1 MKSFFAAILFLASW
15 VGSSLA
21 FATCFPI
28 ASAPLPIVRASIGQ
42 TAAVPPEHIRITF
55 VGHASFMIESAA
67 GVRVLT
73 DYNGYLPLPSTPD
86 IVTMNNS
93 HDSHYTDLIA
103 DGIKHILRGWD
114 PAGGIA
120 RHNLFL
126 EDLRVRNV
134 PTNLT
139 DISGKMANGNSMFV
153 IESAD
158 LCVVHI
164 SHLHHVLSKEQAGQL
179 GRIDIAFAPV
189 DGFMTMTHSE
199 LFRVLA
205 QIKPKLIIPM
215 HFGFQGAVEAFL
227 DKAKALYPV
236 KVHDSDTIE
245 ISLSKVPRRTEVLFM
260 QGRW

>member
-1 MKSFFAAILFLASW
+1 MKSLFAAILVLSFWIGIGPSW
-15 VGSSLA
+15 
-21 FATCFPI
+21 ATCFPI
-28 ASAPLPIVRASIGQ
+28 ASAPLPFLRASIGP
-42 TAAVPPEHIRITF
+42 TAAVLPEHLKITF
-55 VGHASFMIESAA
+55 VGHASFMIESAE

-73 DYNGYLPLPSTPD
+73 DYNGYLPLPATPD

-93 HDSHYTDLIA
+93 HDSHYTDFIA
-103 DGIKHILRGWD
+103 DGIKHVLRGWD
-114 PAGGIA
+114 PDGGVA
-120 RHNLFL
+120 RHNLFM

-139 DISGKMANGNSMFV
+139 DISGRMANGNSMFV
-153 IESAD
+153 IESAN

-164 SHLHHVLSKEQAGQL
+164 SHLHHVLSKEQVGQL

-215 HFGFQGAVEAFL
+215 HYGFDGAIEAFI
-227 DKAKALYPV
+227 DKAKVLYPV
-236 KVHDSDTIE
+236 RVHDSDTIE
-245 ISLSKVPRRTEVLFM
+245 ISLPKVPRRTEVLIL
-260 QGRW
+260 QGKW

>member
-1 MKSFFAAILFLASW
+1 MKSLFAAILFLAAW
-15 VGSSLA
+15 LGSSLA

-28 ASAPLPIVRASIGQ
+28 ASAPFPVVRASFAQISN
-42 TAAVPPEHIRITF
+42 VPTEHIRITF
-55 VGHASFMIESAA
+55 VGHASFMIESAD
-67 GVRVLT
+67 GIKVLT
-73 DYNGYLPLPSTPD
+73 DYNGYLPLSSTPD

-93 HDSHYTDLIA
+93 HESHYTDFIA
-103 DGIKHILRGWD
+103 DGIKHVLRGWD
-114 PAGGIA
+114 PDGGIA

-164 SHLHHVLSKEQAGQL
+164 SHLHHVLSKEQVGQL
-179 GRIDIAFAPV
+179 GRIDIAFAPI

-215 HFGFQGAVEAFL
+215 HYGYYGAVEEFL
-227 DKAKALYPV
+227 EKAKALYPIR
-236 KVHDSDTIE
+236 VHDSDSIE
-245 ISLSKVPRRTEVLFM
+245 ISLPKVPRRTEVLLM
-260 QGRW
+260 QGQ